1 MTPRQLAACRR
12 RLEAFVGE
20 LLASLRYAK
29 QRHGAQVY
37 MRGLLLEGRRKSCQ
51 PMAERLPDG
60 DEQSL
65 QQFVNQSPWGWTAMR
80 AAIAQKMTL
89 ALSAAEGAA
98 LGDCGAWIL
107 DDTGFP
113 KQGRHSV
120 GVARQ
125 YCPPLGKRANCQVG
139 VSVSY
144 ATARG
149 AMPLNW
155 RLYLPEEWLEDP
167 ARRAQ
172 AGIPAESV
180 FQTKWQ
186 LALEMIDELRGW
198 QAPAA
203 AVVVAD
209 AGYGTV
215 TEFRDALT
223 QRGLCYVVQIKS
235 DVGVWTEP
243 VRRASAAPRA
253 AAGGRGRPAGPNYR
267 HAPAPQSV
275 REVALALPKQAW
287 RTISWREGSKGKLT
301 SRFAALRVQPSH
313 GYWHNRPEQPLVWL
327 LIEWPA
333 DEPAPTK
340 YWLSNLPEATSRRTL
355 VQWAKAR
362 WWIELNYREMK
373 DHLGLDHFEGRGYA
387 GWHHHVT
394 LVMLAFA
401 FLLAERLRQGKK
413 GRCRPFPKSWAGSS
427 ACSPPGAA
435 SASSAAS
442 AFRYTHDNLSP
453 LAHATI

>member
-1 MTPRQLAACRR
+1 
-12 RLEAFVGE
+12 VGE
-20 LLASLRYAK
+20 LLASLGHVK
-29 QRHGAQVY
+29 QRRWAQVY

-65 QQFVNQSPWGWTAMR
+65 QQLVNQSPWAWTPMR
-80 AAIAQKMTL
+80 AAVAQKMT
-89 ALSAAEGAA
+89 AA
-98 LGDCGAWIL
+98 LGAPGAWIV

-120 GVARQ
+120 AVMRQ

-144 ATARG
+144 ATPHG
-149 AMPLNW
+149 AMPLDW
-155 RLYLPEEWLEDP
+155 RLYLPQEWLEDR

-172 AGIPAESV
+172 AGIPAASV

-198 QAPAA
+198 QAPEA

-243 VRRASAAPRA
+243 VRRT
-253 AAGGRGRPAGPNYR
+253 
-267 HAPAPQSV
+267 APAPRKAGQSGRPRV
-275 REVALALPKQAW
+275 AIYHAAPAPHSVLEVALALPQRAW
-287 RTISWREGSKGKLT
+287 RTISWREGAKGKLT

-313 GYWHNRPEQPLVWL
+313 GHWHNRPEQPLVWL

-333 DEPAPTK
+333 DEPAPIK
-340 YWLSNLPEATSRRTL
+340 YWLSNLPADTSRRTL
-355 VQWAKAR
+355 VGWGKAR

-373 DHLGLDHFEGRGYA
+373 EHLGLDHFEGRGYA

-401 FLLAERLRQGKK
+401 FLLWERLGQEKK
-413 GRCRPFPKSWAGSS
+413 GRCQPCPKWWDGSS
-427 ACSPPGAA
+427 ACLPPGAA
-435 SASSAAS
+435 SASCAAS
-442 AFRYTHDNLSP
+442 ALRHTHDNPSP
-453 LAHATI
+453 VAHATI